1 MTQTNLRLTI
11 FQVQRLQD
19 IVGLGGISPYQITIF
34 TGDSLGRTGTIV
46 DPSKLESANDG
57 CWLAE
62 TAPSESWLRRFKF
75 SFGMRQN

>member
-34 TGDSLGRTGTIV
+34 TGNPLGRTGTIV
-46 DPSKLESANDG
+46 KPGKLKPANDN
-57 CWLAE
+57 CWLDEA
-62 TAPSESWLRRFKF
+62 ASSESWLQRFKI
-75 SFGMRQN
+75 SLGIRQN